1 MLRLRHLLRSQS
13 RAFSFHNGSR
23 QTLAAPPTVRHVRF
37 RQPWLRSFFTKFFL
51 YGAAFHL
58 WTSFVLVRFDDDTHD
73 DVSTLESSLEE
84 AGPRRKSRDT
94 DLSAKEGRNKDTED
108 GAPMFIPLTWSRL
121 REGELYAAS
130 DPEWQAFVQLSKD
143 RKKLQKLRDELAALV
158 LESASSRMSQLL
170 GGPLSLTGFWLV
182 HQFPPRAP
190 PEYLRSGLEITDE
203 GVSWVTK
210 PLDPDMGDR
219 LETFM
224 KPLHVALAIKDAYL
238 LLLMRQVNRLRHP
251 QEQPVDALESLN
263 ESYTLSR
270 NERLN
275 PLSPHEQPK
284 LQPPLVDGPTE
295 SAPSTGDPG
304 LHPSSI
310 IASLQRLPLPDLGPG
325 SDLHLA
331 SIAFKLQLNA
341 YRAQMKRTPRRGTF
355 FISGPVGIKGPGGFC
370 RFEVRGE
377 YDPSKSAWRTVE
389 MELKDLN
396 PRKQRALGG
405 H

>member
-1 MLRLRHLLRSQS
+1 MLRLKHLLRSQS
-13 RAFSFHNGSR
+13 RAFSLHTGLR

-37 RQPWLRSFFTKFFL
+37 RRPWLRSFFTKFFL

-73 DVSTLESSLEE
+73 DDSTLESSFEE
-84 AGPRRKSRDT
+84 TGPHRPPRDT
-94 DLSAKEGRNKDTED
+94 EKLTDEESNKDTED

-143 RKKLQKLRDELAALV
+143 RKKLQNLRGMSKNFETIVLSLTVPDELASLV

-182 HQFPPRAP
+182 HQFPSRAP
-190 PEYLRSGLEITDE
+190 PEYLRSGYVHSGQMIFSVLIEQRLEITDE

-219 LETFM
+219 LQTFM
-224 KPLHVALAIKDAYL
+224 KPVHVALAIKDAYF
-238 LLLMRQVNRLRHP
+238 LLLMRQVKRLRNP

-263 ESYTLSR
+263 ESYVLSR

-275 PLSPHEQPK
+275 PLSPQEQPK
-284 LQPPLVDGPTE
+284 LQPPYLGWAFRKRTIHRRPRTSSIFHNFFVAKTSITRPGPRLG
-295 SAPSTGDPG
+295 STPG
-304 LHPSSI
+304 LNRI
-310 IASLQRLPLPDLGPG
+310 
-325 SDLHLA
+325 
-331 SIAFKLQLNA
+331 
-341 YRAQMKRTPRRGTF
+341 
-355 FISGPVGIKGPGGFC
+355 
-370 RFEVRGE
+370 
-377 YDPSKSAWRTVE
+377 
-389 MELKDLN
+389 
-396 PRKQRALGG
+396 
-405 H
+405 